1 MRSIFASARDAQL
14 SIEDVLMLERVQRA
28 HFQFFVD
35 NQGEGTGLILDRSRP
50 GAPATIAGVGFALP
64 AYAIAAQKQW
74 ISRDEA
80 IAYTLK
86 VLTVLAS
93 VPQGE
98 ATTGMSGNHGYF
110 YHFLD
115 PKSGVR
121 ATAPTFWNSELSS
134 IDTALLMAG
143 VTFAASYYAGGKTTE
158 EKQIVKLAKFLY
170 ERVEWD
176 WLLKDN
182 GLIGHG
188 WIPESGMI
196 NNVYGGYSEALL
208 LYILALGSPTHPV
221 PASSWQ
227 AFMGATKLTTY
238 RDETYIAMPGTP
250 LFCYQYPHCFV
261 DFRGIK
267 DALCTRL
274 GLDFFE
280 NSRRATI
287 AQFNYAQEN
296 PNNYRGYGGFD
307 WGVTACD
314 GPGDK
319 VVVIDGVERT
329 FHSYDERGAPFG
341 TDDGTIAPTAAI
353 SSLPYA
359 PHLVLPT
366 MRYWLN
372 SRPELFSSQ
381 GFTDAFNPT
390 FDGSKPS
397 GWVDAERVAIDQ
409 GPVLLMIENYRSD
422 FMWQA
427 MQQNAYLIRGLKQA
441 GFKGGWLTAR
451 HRKGSPARRRSSRSR
466 IA

>member
-1 MRSIFASARDAQL
+1 MRSKFASPRDALL
-14 SIEDVLMLERVQRA
+14 STEDLLMLERVQRA

-35 NQGEGTGLILDRSRP
+35 NQGAETGLILDRSRP

-74 ISRDEA
+74 ISRAEA

-86 VLTVLAS
+86 VLNVLAS

-98 ATTGMSGNHGYF
+98 AATGMSGNHGYY

-115 PKSGVR
+115 PRTGVR
-121 ATAPTFWNSELSS
+121 AMAPTFWDSELSS
-134 IDTALLMAG
+134 IDTALLMGG
-143 VTFAASYYAGGKTTE
+143 VTFAASYWASGGSAE
-158 EKQIVKLAKFLY
+158 EKQIVKLAKFIY

-176 WLLKDN
+176 WLLRDN

-188 WIPESGMI
+188 WTPENGMI
-196 NNVYGGYSEALL
+196 PNVYGGYSEALL

-221 PASSWQ
+221 PPGTWKTFIGNS
-227 AFMGATKLTTY
+227 KLTTY
-238 RDETYIAMPGTP
+238 RDQTYIAMPGTP

-267 DALCTRL
+267 DDLCTRL
-274 GLDFFE
+274 GLDFYE

-287 AQFNYAQEN
+287 AQFTYAQEN
-296 PNNYRGYGGFD
+296 PSGFKGYGGFD
-307 WGVTACD
+307 WGLTACD

-319 VVVIDGVERT
+319 VLVVDGVERT
-329 FHSYDERGAPFG
+329 FHSYQERGAPFG
-341 TDDGTIAPTAAI
+341 NDDGTIAPTAAI

-366 MRYWLN
+366 LRYWLTH
-372 SRPELFSSQ
+372 RPELFNSW

-390 FDGSKPS
+390 FDTTRPS
-397 GWVDAERVAIDQ
+397 GWVDEERVSIDQ
-409 GPVLLMIENYRSD
+409 GPVVLMIENYRSG
-422 FMWQA
+422 FGWQA
-427 MQQNAYLIRGLKQA
+427 MKQNPYLRRGLKQA
-441 GFKGGWLTAR
+441 GFKGGWLSAR
-451 HRKGSPARRRSSRSR
+451 KRPGKSAQRRRTR
-466 IA
+466 AA